1 MIIKYNPELI
11 PGIDYNFIVHTVVPA
26 TMQDDLIIFILGS
39 DGTIKYQFITY
50 NTYEY
55 YCVIPEQFDS
65 NKKYDVNTF
74 SDTIYKINIPNN
86 LTADDLLIDKATGE
100 IGIIKEHPDAKN
112 VRNKK

>member
-1 MIIKYNPELI
+1 MSIKYTPDLI

-26 TMQDDLIIFILGS
+26 TMQDDLIIIVLGL
-39 DGTIKYQFITY
+39 DGTIKYKFLTY

-55 YCVIPEQFDS
+55 YCIISEQVDL
-65 NKKYDVNTF
+65 NKKYNVNTF
-74 SDTIYKINIPNN
+74 SDAIYKIYIPDN

-112 VRNKK
+112 ARRKK